1 MDKLERIGHLIV
13 EARSK
18 ARFLARFALKPQLRV
33 KAAVLM
39 KRVNESHRKLQ
50 TLSRASEGNGKG
62 LDQTKLD
69 NALDDLIKTFEDVN
83 RKLDELIAEAKG

>member
-18 ARFLARFALKPQLRV
+18 ARLLARFALKPQLRA
-33 KAAVLM
+33 KAADLM
-39 KRVNESHRKLQ
+39 KRVNESHQKLQ
-50 TLSRASEGNGKG
+50 TLSRASQGNGKG
-62 LDQTKLD
+62 LDQAKLD
-69 NALDDLIKTFEDVN
+69 NALDDLIKAFEDVN

>member
-18 ARFLARFALKPQLRV
+18 ARFLAKFALKPQLRA
-33 KAAVLM
+33 KAADLM
-39 KRVNESHRKLQ
+39 KRVNESHQKLQ
-50 TLSRASEGNGKG
+50 TLSRASQGNGKG
-62 LDQTKLD
+62 LDQAKLD
-69 NALDDLIKTFEDVN
+69 NALDELIKTFEDVN

>member
-18 ARFLARFALKPQLRV
+18 ARFLARFALKPQLRE
-33 KAAVLM
+33 KAADLV
-39 KRVNESHRKLQ
+39 KRVNTSHQKLQ
-50 TLSRASEGNGKG
+50 TLSRASEGNGKR
-62 LDQTKLD
+62 LDQAKLD
-69 NALDDLIKTFEDVN
+69 SALDDLIRTFEDVN

>member
-18 ARFLARFALKPQLRV
+18 ARFLGKFALKPQLRA
-33 KAAVLM
+33 KAADLM
-39 KRVNESHRKLQ
+39 KRVNASHQKLQ
-50 TLSRASEGNGKG
+50 TLSRASQGNGKG
-62 LDQTKLD
+62 LDQAKLD

>member
-18 ARFLARFALKPQLRV
+18 ARFLGRFALKPQLRV
-33 KAAVLM
+33 KAADLM
-39 KRVNESHRKLQ
+39 KRVNESHQKLQ
-50 TLSRASEGNGKG
+50 TLSRASQGNGKG
-62 LDQTKLD
+62 LDQAKLD
-69 NALDDLIKTFEDVN
+69 SALDDLIKTFEDVN

>member
-18 ARFLARFALKPQLRV
+18 ARFLARFTLKPQLRA
-33 KAAVLM
+33 KAADLM
-39 KRVNESHRKLQ
+39 KRVNESHQKLQ
-50 TLSRASEGNGKG
+50 TLSRASQGNGKG
-62 LDQTKLD
+62 LDQAKLD
-69 NALDDLIKTFEDVN
+69 SALDDLIKTFEDVN

>member
-18 ARFLARFALKPQLRV
+18 ARFLARFALKPQLRA
-33 KAAVLM
+33 KAADLM
-39 KRVNESHRKLQ
+39 KRVNESHHKLQ
-50 TLSRASEGNGKG
+50 TLSRASQGNGKG
-62 LDQTKLD
+62 LNQVRLE

-83 RKLDELIAEAKG
+83 RKLDELIAEAKR

>member
-18 ARFLARFALKPQLRV
+18 ARFLAKFALKPQLRA
-33 KAAVLM
+33 KAADLM
-39 KRVNESHRKLQ
+39 KRVNESHQKLQ
-50 TLSRASEGNGKG
+50 TLSRASQGNGKG
-62 LDQTKLD
+62 LDQAKLD
-69 NALDDLIKTFEDVN
+69 NALDELIKTVEDVN

>member
-18 ARFLARFALKPQLRV
+18 ARFLARFALKPQLKA
-33 KAAVLM
+33 KAADLM
-39 KRVNESHRKLQ
+39 KRVNESHQRLQ
-50 TLSRASEGNGKG
+50 TLSRASQGNGKG
-62 LDQTKLD
+62 LDQAKLD
-69 NALDDLIKTFEDVN
+69 SALDDLIKTFEDVN

>member
-18 ARFLARFALKPQLRV
+18 ARFLARFALKPKLRV
-33 KAAVLM
+33 KAADLM
-39 KRVNESHRKLQ
+39 KRVNESHQKLQ
-50 TLSRASEGNGKG
+50 TLSRASQGNGKG
-62 LDQTKLD
+62 LDPAKLD
-69 NALDDLIKTFEDVN
+69 GALDDLIKTFEDVN

>member
-18 ARFLARFALKPQLRV
+18 ARFLARFALKPQLRA
-33 KAAVLM
+33 KAADLM
-39 KRVNESHRKLQ
+39 KRVHESHQKLQ
-50 TLSRASEGNGKG
+50 TLSRASHGNGKG
-62 LDQTKLD
+62 LDQKKLD
-69 NALDDLIKTFEDVN
+69 SALDDLIKTFEDVN